1 MVTADMAFDPGFS
14 EKNDAAAQAVRDL
27 EDQQIDLRLR
37 RTLHA
42 IERVT
47 SGVAQGLNLRAGQR
61 CALAA
66 IFFHPGI
73 SQNEMS
79 RLVGL
84 DKSVAV
90 QILDDL
96 ENRGLAMRKPSNVD
110 RRRHALFL
118 TDEGRALFER
128 VTEETEPIRANYLRL
143 VEPDELRLL
152 NDVLERICRAL
163 HDNGEGFA

>member
-14 EKNDAAAQAVRDL
+14 VENDAAAKAARVL

-47 SGVAQGLNLRAGQR
+47 SGVAQGLNLRSGQR
-61 CALAA
+61 GALAT
-66 IFFHPGI
+66 IYFHPGI

-96 ENRGLAMRKPSNVD
+96 ENRGLAIRKPSTVD

-128 VTEETEPIRANYLRL
+128 VTEEMEPIRSNYLRF
-143 VEPDELRLL
+143 VNPEELGLL
-152 NDVLERICRAL
+152 NDLLERICKGL
-163 HDNGEGFA
+163 HDNGEGLA